1 MKRCVDKCVKY
12 CKYVNFTVHTEE
24 YNVVKVFYLYQCMQL
39 IKVIDKEMD
48 LNKGQYNLF
57 KLYQNEV

>member
-12 CKYVNFTVHTEE
+12 CKYVNSTVHTEE

-39 IKVIDKEMD
+39 IKEMDKEMD
-48 LNKGQYNLF
+48 LN
-57 KLYQNEV
+57 

>member
-39 IKVIDKEMD
+39 IKEIDKEMD
-48 LNKGQYNLF
+48 LN
-57 KLYQNEV
+57 